1 MRAEARILYY
11 TINRRR
17 SRGRCAF
24 LTVHPAHFFNSS
36 APWTEFFRDRILK
49 KGVITV
55 PIDFRMTKKG
65 LILLIDSYRSVDEL
79 RQDIMKKFVDA
90 KDFFSEGDEISLM
103 LTQETSKPDDI
114 VKIVS
119 LLSDLGVHVK
129 DILVGSMEQKD
140 VKVGQKYDLVREKI
154 TEVRGAQIIR
164 RNLRSGQI
172 VVHNFDVVVI
182 GNVHP
187 GAEIIAGGSVVIFG
201 SAKGVLRAG
210 YSQGETGVIAA
221 IDLQPSLIQI
231 GNFITQEYDHFD
243 GPAVA
248 HVRTGRIIV
257 EEADNVKFEVKGEA
271 N

>member
-1 MRAEARILYY
+1 MMHYG
-11 TINRRR
+11 
-17 SRGRCAF
+17 GRCAF

-103 LTQETSKPDDI
+103 LTQDTSKPDDI

-129 DILVGSMEQKD
+129 DILVGTMEQKD

>member
-1 MRAEARILYY
+1 M
-11 TINRRR
+11 
-17 SRGRCAF
+17 
-24 LTVHPAHFFNSS
+24 
-36 APWTEFFRDRILK
+36 K
-49 KGVITV
+49 KGVIMV

-79 RQDIMKKFVDA
+79 RQDIMKKFADA

-103 LTQETSKPDDI
+103 LTQDTSKPDDI

-172 VVHNFDVVVI
+172 VVHNYDVVVV

-187 GAEIIAGGSVVIFG
+187 GAEVIAGGSVVIFG

-210 YSQGETGVIAA
+210 YSQGETGIIAA

-231 GNFITQEYDHFD
+231 GNFLTQEYDHFD

-248 HVRTGRIIV
+248 HVRTGRIVV
-257 EEADNVKFEVKGEA
+257 EEADDVKFEVKGEA
-271 N
+271 S

>member
-1 MRAEARILYY
+1 
-11 TINRRR
+11 
-17 SRGRCAF
+17 
-24 LTVHPAHFFNSS
+24 
-36 APWTEFFRDRILK
+36 
-49 KGVITV
+49 
-55 PIDFRMTKKG
+55 
-65 LILLIDSYRSVDEL
+65 
-79 RQDIMKKFVDA
+79 
-90 KDFFSEGDEISLM
+90 M
-103 LTQETSKPDDI
+103 LTQDTSKPDDI

-129 DILVGSMEQKD
+129 DILVGTMEQKD

>member
-1 MRAEARILYY
+1 M
-11 TINRRR
+11 
-17 SRGRCAF
+17 
-24 LTVHPAHFFNSS
+24 
-36 APWTEFFRDRILK
+36 
-49 KGVITV
+49 V

-79 RQDIMKKFVDA
+79 RQDIMKKFADA

-103 LTQETSKPDDI
+103 LTQDTSKPDDI

-172 VVHNFDVVVI
+172 VVHNYDVVVV

-187 GAEIIAGGSVVIFG
+187 GAEVIAGGSVVIFG

-210 YSQGETGVIAA
+210 YSQGETGIIAA

-231 GNFITQEYDHFD
+231 GSFLTQEYDHFD
-243 GPAVA
+243 SPAVA
-248 HVRTGRIIV
+248 HVRTGRIVV
-257 EEADNVKFEVKGEA
+257 EEADDVKFEVKGEA
-271 N
+271 S